1 MNQNTSDKLTVY
13 ILGNYR
19 AGAADGLAEFNYR
32 ITQLLKDEFIIEFIE
47 FRDEEEGDWYNAE
60 QVDGIQIH
68 LFGAKKQSRMQLP
81 TAFRNWIKKI
91 DNKKSIFHL
100 SHIYNLNNYLV
111 GRLLTRLNIPFLI
124 TPHDSFVYT
133 PDYRQNK
140 PLVKRLYRDL
150 FVNIFDKYVL
160 DKAAVVHGITDMCSS
175 YLKHITKAP
184 VSVVTNQVNDM
195 NIPFDASIIKP
206 QVSFIGRFD
215 IHGKGIDLALRAFQ
229 LFKTEFTKSAGIFY
243 TLIGPADAQAIAT
256 REELCHNLGLVIG
269 QDIVFTGKVPE
280 SERNTILAQSKV
292 YMQLSRSEG
301 FGLSIAQ
308 ALSCYKPVITSTQV
322 PIHGKITAH
331 KAGFAV
337 STPEEAAQAL
347 ATIFAFTPS
356 EYLTMA
362 MNARRCYEQEFHP
375 DVIKPQL
382 IKLYEKTALGSK
394 V

>member
-1 MNQNTSDKLTVY
+1 MNPNTSNKLTVY

-32 ITQLLKDEFIIEFIE
+32 ITQLLKEEFNIEFIE
-47 FRDEEEGDWYNAE
+47 FQDEKDGEWYDSRQVEG
-60 QVDGIQIH
+60 IKIH
-68 LFGAKKQSRMQLP
+68 EFGAKKQSKFQLP
-81 TAFRNWIKKI
+81 VAFRNWTKKI
-91 DNKKSIFHL
+91 DNKSSIFHL
-100 SHIYNLNNYLV
+100 SHIYNINNYLV
-111 GRLLTRLNIPFLI
+111 SRLLTRLNIPFLI

-160 DKAAVVHGITDMCSS
+160 DKAAVVHGITEMCSS

-195 NIPFDASIIKP
+195 NIPFDISVIKP
-206 QVSFIGRFD
+206 QVCFIGRFD

-229 LFKTEFTKSAGIFY
+229 LFKEKATTPAGVAY
-243 TLIGPADAQAIAT
+243 KLIGPADEQATAT
-256 REELCHNLGLVIG
+256 REQICKDLGLVIG
-269 QDIVFTGKVPE
+269 QDVFFTGKIPE
-280 SERNTILAQSKV
+280 SERNTILAQSKA

-337 STPEEAAQAL
+337 STPEEAAEAL
-347 ATIFAFTPS
+347 ATIFALTPS

-375 DVIKPQL
+375 EVIKPQL
-382 IKLYEKTALGSK
+382 IELYEKTAMGSR